1 MSRRQR
7 PRPGRPTVVSRPEA
21 TGRPRDS
28 RHPATPSDPPP
39 LEGVTLALVLL
50 RLFLGVTFIYAGL
63 DKLIDPTFLQTSGAG
78 SIGAQLDSFIKA
90 SPIGILVEIFGR
102 PFPIVTGLVI
112 SLLEIAIGLGALT
125 GLLFRLAAVG
135 GALLSITFWLTAS
148 WAIKPYY
155 LGPDLPY
162 AAGWIVLAIAG
173 DGGRFLLEP
182 WLARQLDLDDGDDPY
197 SIERRR
203 FLQGGVLAVG
213 AVVIAA
219 LGGTIGAVVFG
230 QSGPTNTDIAPSPTP
245 DAGPSG
251 SPGGPTGPV
260 VGTVAALAGNGGSI
274 PFQDPSTGDPAVLVR
289 LASGKIVAFDAVC
302 THAGCTVEYDPGSRY
317 LVCPCHGATFDPAHA
332 AAVVGGPTDQP
343 LLALPI
349 SIDNRTG
356 AISLRG

>member
-1 MSRRQR
+1 MDRPGAAGETRTSRRTAK
-7 PRPGRPTVVSRPEA
+7 PTQ
-21 TGRPRDS
+21 
-28 RHPATPSDPPP
+28 PPP

-63 DKLIDPTFLQTSGAG
+63 DKLIDPAFLQMSGAG
-78 SIGAQLDSFIKA
+78 SIGAQLDGFIKA
-90 SPIGILVEIFGR
+90 SPIGILVEIFAR
-102 PFPIVTGLVI
+102 PFPILTGLVI

-148 WAIKPYY
+148 WAIRPYY

-173 DGGRFLLEP
+173 DGGRFLLDP
-182 WLARQLDLDDGDDPY
+182 WLARQLDLEDDDPY
-197 SIERRR
+197 SVERRR
-203 FLQGGVLAVG
+203 FLQGGVLAIG

-219 LGGTIGAVVFG
+219 LGGTIGSVVFG
-230 QSGPTNTDIAPSPTP
+230 QLGPTNTDIAPSPSP

-251 SPGGPTGPV
+251 SPGGPVGPV
-260 VGTVAALAGNGGSI
+260 VGTLAALTGNGGSI
-274 PFQDPSTGDPAVLVR
+274 PFQDPRSGDPSVLVR
-289 LASGKIVAFDAVC
+289 LASGKVVAFDAVC
-302 THAGCTVEYDPGSRY
+302 THAGCTVEYDPGSHY

-343 LLALPI
+343 LVALPI
-349 SIDNRTG
+349 SIDTRTG